1 MLTII
6 LFNWDKIGCNFDRR
20 DGYILFGL
28 IDRLSGMYIRILLQ
42 IIPGLDPPCPKLNP
56 PSNIPIVIVIVIEVM
71 IVIVVEGMIHIV
83 TVNIVYIVHI
93 VHIKIVSIEI
103 VQIMNI
109 VEVV

>member
-56 PSNIPIVIVIVIEVM
+56 PSNIPIVIVIVI
-71 IVIVVEGMIHIV
+71 VIVVEVMIHIV
-83 TVNIVYIVHI
+83 TVNIVYIVI
-93 VHIKIVSIEI
+93 VHIKIVSIEF

-109 VEVV
+109 QVV